1 MVEVI
6 TDTNDVASLRLF
18 SSNKK
23 QILLILKREK
33 EIDLETLS
41 TMMSM
46 SKMGVLKHII
56 ELEEIGFVERL
67 KKKTGV
73 GRPRLILKL
82 SPNASDIFP
91 KSYAS
96 MTTFALNFIEEKL
109 GRAAVMEILYR
120 RQQQIIENYSPNLI
134 EKPFEEKV
142 KELTKLRE
150 EDGYMAELEVVQNN
164 NFQMLEYNCPVYDI
178 AEQYGE
184 ACTVERQMF
193 EQLLGAEVDTTHRV
207 VSGDKVCR
215 FCIKK
220 RMNNQK

>member
-73 GRPRLILKL
+73 GRPRLIL
-82 SPNASDIFP
+82 
-91 KSYAS
+91 
-96 MTTFALNFIEEKL
+96 
-109 GRAAVMEILYR
+109 IL
-120 RQQQIIENYSPNLI
+120 
-134 EKPFEEKV
+134 
-142 KELTKLRE
+142 
-150 EDGYMAELEVVQNN
+150 
-164 NFQMLEYNCPVYDI
+164 
-178 AEQYGE
+178 
-184 ACTVERQMF
+184 
-193 EQLLGAEVDTTHRV
+193 
-207 VSGDKVCR
+207 
-215 FCIKK
+215 
-220 RMNNQK
+220 